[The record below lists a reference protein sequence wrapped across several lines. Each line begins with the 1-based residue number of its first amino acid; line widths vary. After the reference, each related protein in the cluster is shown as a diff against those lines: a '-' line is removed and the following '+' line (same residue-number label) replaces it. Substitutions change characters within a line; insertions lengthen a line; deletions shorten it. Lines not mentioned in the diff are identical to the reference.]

1 MLHILEAKLGPVNQ
15 DVATTL
21 NNLVSLYESRG
32 EYENAR
38 SLCQRLEKSY
48 VTEIRKRNYASLAL
62 GFYE

>member
-48 VTEIRKRNYASLAL
+48 VTEIKKKKLRQLSPWFL
-62 GFYE
+62 